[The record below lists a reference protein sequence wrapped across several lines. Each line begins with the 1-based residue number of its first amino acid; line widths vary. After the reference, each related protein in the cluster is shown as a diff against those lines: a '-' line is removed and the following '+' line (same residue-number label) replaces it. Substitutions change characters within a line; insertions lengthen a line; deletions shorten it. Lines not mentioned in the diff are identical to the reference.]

1 MSGLWNWVSDSLLNN
16 KNLGLVYLLD
26 IINQLY
32 SIQFNSTEQISQI
45 FVLFILNLKY
55 CLFSDVLDC

>member
-1 MSGLWNWVSDSLLNN
+1 MSGLWNWISDSLLNN

-32 SIQFNSTEQISQI
+32 SIQFNSTKQISQI
-45 FVLFILNLKY
+45 FVLFILKLKY